1 MKSSQE
7 DIELL
12 DQYIKDRLTAEM
24 KQTLEARLSRD
35 EDLRG
40 DLAELM
46 VLKRGMRVKALEE
59 KMNKMQLWETELNH
73 RKKRGKK
80 WGLWA
85 GIVFLLVSVGYLL
98 YQNTLKTD
106 NKVPD
111 EYKKLYAS
119 DFRENLILHQTK
131 RAVTQPDDITPQQR
145 RAYEMYSIQL
155 FGEAIPLL
163 DDLWTQKQDTLA
175 LFYLGVSLIGD
186 GEKEKGISILQKPE
200 LKKYS
205 KQIDLIINH

>member
-1 MKSSQE
+1 LKSSQE

-24 KQTLEARLSRD
+24 KQTLETRLSRD
-35 EDLRG
+35 ADLRA
-40 DLAELM
+40 DLADLM
-46 VLKRGMRVKALEE
+46 VLKQGMRVRALEE
-59 KMNKMQLWETELNH
+59 KMNNMLGWETELNQ
-73 RKKRGKK
+73 RKKTGKK
-80 WGLWA
+80 WWFWA
-85 GIVFLLVSVGYLL
+85 GIIFLLLTGGYLL
-98 YQNTLKTD
+98 VQNTLNTE
-106 NKVPD
+106 NKVPE

-131 RAVTQPDDITPQQR
+131 RAITQPDDITPQQR

-163 DDLWTQKQDTLA
+163 DDLWNQKQDTLA
-175 LFYLGVSLIGD
+175 LFYLGVSYVGD
-186 GEKEKGISILQKPE
+186 GQKEKGISVLQKPE

-205 KQIDLIINH
+205 KQIDLFINH